1 MAFSP
6 VLRVIMANHR
16 VKRHDHGR
24 RARMGGVTRA
34 TLEKRPGD
42 IARMFDAVAERYD
55 RTNAVMTFGQERR
68 WRRLVADA
76 LDVRPGT
83 TVLDL
88 AAGTGASSL
97 PFARAGAHPIACDF
111 SLGMLAVGRRTHP
124 DVTFVAGD
132 ALALP
137 FRDQAFDATTIS
149 FGLRNVADVPAALNE
164 LARVTKPGGRLAVL
178 ETSHPTSP
186 TLARLNRV
194 YVERVMPTLARP
206 FSSDPAAYSYLA
218 ESAGAW
224 LDQHAL
230 AEAIR
235 AAGWGQVGWRNLLF
249 GAVALH
255 VGRRPG

>member
-1 MAFSP
+1 MILGPGDNGP
-6 VLRVIMANHR
+6 VNP
-16 VKRHDHGR
+16 
-24 RARMGGVTRA
+24 RA

-42 IARMFDAVAERYD
+42 VARMFDAVAERYD

-76 LDVRPGT
+76 LDVKPGAR
-83 TVLDL
+83 VLDL

-97 PFARAGAHPIACDF
+97 PFVAAGAHAVACDF
-111 SLGMLAVGRRTHP
+111 SLGMLAVGRRKHP
-124 DVTFVAGD
+124 GVTFVAGD
-132 ALALP
+132 ALTLP
-137 FRDQAFDATTIS
+137 FKDETFDATTIS
-149 FGLRNVADVPAALNE
+149 FGLRNVADVATALGE

-186 TLARLNRV
+186 TLDRLNRV
-194 YVERVMPTLARP
+194 YVERVMPVLARP

-224 LDQHAL
+224 FDQEAL
-230 AEAIR
+230 AGAIR

-255 VGRRPG
+255 VAQSPQ

>member
-1 MAFSP
+1 MDS
-6 VLRVIMANHR
+6 
-16 VKRHDHGR
+16 
-24 RARMGGVTRA
+24 VTRA

-42 IARMFDAVAERYD
+42 VARMFDAVAERYD

-68 WRRLVADA
+68 WRRLVAGA
-76 LDVRPGT
+76 LEIAPGAR
-83 TVLDL
+83 VLDL

-97 PFARAGAHPIACDF
+97 PFVEAGARAVACDF
-111 SLGMLAVGRRTHP
+111 SLGMLSVGRRKHP

-137 FRDQAFDATTIS
+137 FGDESFDATTIS
-149 FGLRNVADVPAALNE
+149 FGLRNVADVRTALAE

-178 ETSHPTSP
+178 ETSHPPSA
-186 TLARLNRV
+186 TLDRLNRL
-194 YVERVMPTLARP
+194 YTNRVMPVLARP

-224 LDQHAL
+224 FGQAAL
-230 AEAIR
+230 AEEIR

-255 VGRRPG
+255 VALRPS

>member
-1 MAFSP
+1 M
-6 VLRVIMANHR
+6 
-16 VKRHDHGR
+16 
-24 RARMGGVTRA
+24 TRA
-34 TLEKRPGD
+34 TLEKRPD
-42 IARMFDAVAERYD
+42 DVARMFDAVAERYD

-76 LDVRPGT
+76 LEIAPGT

-97 PFARAGAHPIACDF
+97 PFVAAGARAVACDF
-111 SLGMLAVGRRTHP
+111 SLGMLGVGRRKHP
-124 DVTFVAGD
+124 EVTFVAGD
-132 ALALP
+132 ALSLP
-137 FRDQAFDATTIS
+137 FADRTFDAATIS
-149 FGLRNVADVPAALNE
+149 FWLRNVADVSRALQE

-178 ETSHPTSP
+178 ETSHPTST
-186 TLARLNRV
+186 TLGRLNRV
-194 YVERVMPTLARP
+194 YVERVMPVLARP

-224 LDQHAL
+224 LDQPTL
-230 AEAIR
+230 ADAIR

-255 VGRRPG
+255 VAQRPR